1 MSAGI
6 SELSSRSGD
15 GIDVTLL
22 WQRCDN
28 TAFVAVA
35 DRRTGE
41 EFSLDINEDDNA
53 LDMFHHPFAYAAH
66 RPSAAQRDA
75 AESAVRQLTGVRA
88 LGNLIEVKP
97 RTEPTVAG
105 SAAATQ
111 PLR

>member
-15 GIDVTLL
+15 GVDVTLP

-28 TAFVAVA
+28 TAFVAVD

-41 EFSLDINEDDNA
+41 EFFLDINEDDNA

-66 RPSAAQRDA
+66 RRIEKGWDTHPQGFRVAA
-75 AESAVRQLTGVRA
+75 
-88 LGNLIEVKP
+88 
-97 RTEPTVAG
+97 
-105 SAAATQ
+105 
-111 PLR
+111 